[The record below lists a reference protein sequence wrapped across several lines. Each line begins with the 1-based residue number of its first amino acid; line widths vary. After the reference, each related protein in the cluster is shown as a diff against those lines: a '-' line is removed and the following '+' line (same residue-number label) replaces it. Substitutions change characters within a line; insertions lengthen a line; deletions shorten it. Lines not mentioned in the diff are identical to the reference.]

1 MPVIKCP
8 DCGKV
13 VSLRMPIHDCIIPI
27 EYPEPKKSL
36 LTDEARRL
44 DFMPDPF

>member
-13 VSLRMPIHDCIIPI
+13 ISIRFPLHDCKPVKNFKTV
-27 EYPEPKKSL
+27 KKG
-36 LTDEARRL
+36 AV
-44 DFMPDPF
+44 